1 MKTSRS
7 NKGQFSIIAAL
18 LVSVI
23 LVSAVIS
30 TYTMVRHAP
39 LQDSPKVLTAIGE
52 MNSDIKRI
60 LDFTVGYYGS
70 ILRVTGNSTYA
81 QTLTTQYLSSG
92 LVNIA
97 RSHPEWNPS
106 LKLDTNHVST
116 RWYMPES
123 YSVGSISVSYSLTA
137 LGIKDVKYETSS
149 ALKVT
154 MLESSSG
161 VARVEVL
168 RDNYEPE
175 LGLTRENFWFYNYTD
190 DSNWELIHPENN
202 PTISSTGIYN
212 ITIPLNVDPDAYS
225 IQIGDRR
232 GLLVSAFYSPRS
244 VESGIP
250 QYTYSFNW
258 DADGMESIYNQLASD
273 TMVIEALQNGT
284 LRWLDQNLALTTTPK
299 RIPPVAVKAL
309 HVNTTTLN
317 GVNSE
322 VSFQV
327 EDWASGYKVP
337 LGLTGNTSLFKNNNM
352 VVFLVNHNVEKVTL
366 WWDGSDTTTQTSF
379 AWKNK
384 YFESDYLDQSGNGF
398 LSNNILNLDI
408 DASGDA
414 FAVTSDMGTSSSRA
428 EFLLI
433 NGEDPDYGAN
443 PAYVIHNGIVRDI
456 VQQEAEWDYDENGFP
471 NLYAQIVLTLPAN
484 STFYTYAVR
493 TIFVDSSEIDI
504 DDRIINDL
512 SLLQLDVTPGGSG
525 IGACVTENGVNANG
539 FPVPSALEG
548 VFNNTTEWAHH
559 WIEFLKSDRG
569 VGVMFTDNSNLKLYR
584 FDSLASSKVGSLFID
599 MVSDDQAYIQ
609 VNPVHQPFAEFD
621 SPLDITWYGAVV
633 TFNGEPI
640 YQSANDGG
648 LWVMVEY
655 PPTVTVD

>member
-30 TYTMVRHAP
+30 TYTLVRHAP
-39 LQDSPKVLTAIGE
+39 LQDSPKILTAIGE

-70 ILRVTGNSTYA
+70 ILRVTGNSIYA

-106 LKLDTNHVST
+106 FKLDSNHVST

-123 YSVGSISVSYSLTA
+123 YSVGNISLTYSLAT

-154 MLESSSG
+154 MLESASG
-161 VARVEVL
+161 VARIQVF
-168 RDNYEPE
+168 RDNNEPE

-190 DSNWELIHPENN
+190 DSNWELINPENN
-202 PTISSTGIYN
+202 PIISSTGVYN
-212 ITIPLNVDPDAYS
+212 ITIPLKVDPDAYS
-225 IQIGDRR
+225 IQVGDRR
-232 GLLVSAFYSPRS
+232 GLMVSAFYSSRS

-250 QYTYSFNW
+250 QYNYNFNW
-258 DADGMESIYNQLASD
+258 DADGMESIYNQLSGD

-299 RIPPVAVKAL
+299 RIPPVPVKAL
-309 HVNTTTLN
+309 HVNTTIN
-317 GVNSE
+317 GVNRE

-337 LGLTGNTSLFKNNNM
+337 LGLAGNTSLFKNNKM
-352 VVFLVNHNVEKVTL
+352 VVFLVDHNVENVTL
-366 WWDGSDTTTQTSF
+366 WWDGSDSTTQTPF
-379 AWKNK
+379 AWNNI
-384 YFESDYLDQSGNGF
+384 YFENDDVDDTDNGF
-398 LSNNILNLDI
+398 LSNNILNLNI

-414 FAVTSDMGTSSSRA
+414 FTVTSDMGTSSSTA

-456 VQQEAEWDYDENGFP
+456 VQQEAEWGGYNEDGFP

-484 STFYTYAVR
+484 STFYTYALR
-493 TIFVDSSEIDI
+493 TIFVNSSEVDI
-504 DDRIINDL
+504 DNRIINDL

-525 IGACVTENGVNANG
+525 IGACVTENGVNATG

-548 VFNNTTEWAHH
+548 IFNNTTEWAHH

-599 MVSDDQAYIQ
+599 MLSDNQAYIE

-621 SPLDITWYGAVV
+621 TPLDITWYGAVV
-633 TFNGEPI
+633 TFDGEPI
-640 YQSANDGG
+640 YRSSDDVG
-648 LWVMVEY
+648 LWVMVEH
-655 PPTVTVD
+655 PPTVTVE